1 MMVVA
6 YRRTSN
12 NIFSYRN
19 FIIIV
24 EKPMNGDPFLYKTN
38 QP

>member
-12 NIFSYRN
+12 NILSYRN

-24 EKPMNGDPFLYKTN
+24 ENSMNGDPFVYKN
-38 QP
+38 N